1 MNYKIVDTSK
11 IVEELMEVL
20 VKNQVP
26 VKALDNL
33 LEELKNHAYIHT
45 IIQSDKAKEEMAQ
58 EIPAQE
64 PSVKRIDLS
73 QVSINDL
80 VNELVKRKDC
90 VTELRPE
97 PYEKYS
103 ISMEYNGTITD
114 LGPATILK
122 IID

>member
-1 MNYKIVDTSK
+1 MNENKK
-11 IVEELMEVL
+11 
-20 VKNQVP
+20 
-26 VKALDNL
+26 
-33 LEELKNHAYIHT
+33 
-45 IIQSDKAKEEMAQ
+45 EMAQ
-58 EIPAQE
+58 EVPVQE
-64 PSVKRIDLS
+64 PSVKKIDLS

-90 VTELRPE
+90 VIELRPE